1 MRGPS
6 KGKPGGDD
14 EGQLRWGRKST
25 CEGGV
30 GAGGWRFQK
39 SVGLEEQGVGASGTL
54 VLIRGSGLWV
64 YRPPQK
70 CAILREPS
78 GGREGQEAP
87 EDKQETQ
94 APYLGPGTS
103 RGQSCWGSRPW
114 RWSKSCSCCLAESCT
129 GELELRK
136 C

>member
-78 GGREGQEAP
+78 GGRKPRKTNRRLRPVTWVQGPAGGSLVGEA
-87 EDKQETQ
+87 D
-94 APYLGPGTS
+94 LGGGVNP
-103 RGQSCWGSRPW
+103 
-114 RWSKSCSCCLAESCT
+114 AHVA
-129 GELELRK
+129 
-136 C
+136 